1 MEGVY
6 PVIARCKERNTYFL
20 WLPYNISLRFRRI
33 CAGHMRRAAKRLFAF
48 NVRQMVED
56 VFLRRDL
63 SPAMIGLR
71 GDLG

>member
-6 PVIARCKERNTYFL
+6 SVIARCKEWNYITYFF
-20 WLPYNISLRFRRI
+20 WLPYYILLRFRRI

-56 VFLRRDL
+56 VFAA
-63 SPAMIGLR
+63 P
-71 GDLG
+71 